1 MFNFYMLIVA
11 MLAMFSCMVNEMS
24 QGNIPMAFAF
34 FGFGF
39 GYAGLAL
46 FYAGT

>member
-1 MFNFYMLIVA
+1 MFNFSMMIVA
-11 MLAMFSCMVNEMS
+11 MLAMLSCMVNEMAH
-24 QGNIPMAFAF
+24 GNIPMAFAF

-46 FYAGT
+46 YYAGS